1 MFKLKDLLKPMFAF
15 LIVLVLG
22 ACTSP
27 STPESNASEVLEGE
41 IFQKHTGDGP
51 DELAFVDGG
60 LLVQDA
66 GTLTPVIEDPAEHE
80 EATSTLYEA
89 VDLVDGENEE
99 FIVEYEGEELFRFHI
114 NEDELLEAED
124 GTVYISDGLSEESEN
139 NQAEE

>member
-1 MFKLKDLLKPMFAF
+1 MYFTINSRIQCQRSIRGRNLSK
-15 LIVLVLG
+15 
-22 ACTSP
+22 T
-27 STPESNASEVLEGE
+27 
-41 IFQKHTGDGP
+41 HGDGP

-80 EATSTLYEA
+80 EATSTHYEA